1 MPRTPIDYTNTLFYK
16 LCCKDIS
23 ITDVYVGH
31 TTEFR
36 KRKNTH
42 KNNCHNEKIRAYNYH
57 VYQFIRE
64 HGGWDNWDM
73 ILIERSGCQDALE
86 ARKMER
92 QYIEQYNATLNK
104 TIPNRSEKE
113 YYQDH
118 AERIRS
124 KSRAKYH
131 ASEEAKEQ
139 KRKYCKAYRE
149 KQKQLKQ
156 AREASPITPHSPIQ
170 G

>member
-1 MPRTPIDYTNTLFYK
+1 MPRRPIEYSNTLFYK

-42 KNNCHNEKIRAYNYH
+42 KNNCHNEKTRAYNYH

-86 ARKMER
+86 ARKRER
-92 QYIEQYNATLNK
+92 EYIELHNAKLNK
-104 TIPNRSEKE
+104 AIPNRSYKE
-113 YYQDH
+113 YYQDN
-118 AERIRS
+118 AEQIRH
-124 KSRAKYH
+124 KFKAKYH
-131 ASEEAKEQ
+131 ASEQMKEQ
-139 KRKYCKAYRE
+139 TRQYCKAYRQ
-149 KQKQLKQ
+149 KQKQAQQ
-156 AREASPITPHSPIQ
+156 AREVSPTAPQISLEI
-170 G
+170 